1 MTARLPSWSEYLE
14 LLQPA
19 GKLVDLTFDP
29 QNRQLGAELYRQL
42 LMNLSLGYFLYF
54 QADADHP
61 DWAPFLNSVFLLQP
75 NPDDTYLLAPVRGDA
90 VYRITGNRGTVRL
103 LTFSTGAHM
112 MGMADAPGRNF
123 GYFDADA
130 LMLGPNGEM
139 DVIFSAERPA
149 GHQGNWL
156 PLHPDAEF
164 IMVRNRAYAWGEER
178 EATLAIERVGATAL
192 KPRLAA
198 EQIDQRIR
206 ELLGGFTQRLS
217 RLWLNYQ
224 NAALQR
230 GLINKIELA
239 DFGGAVPA
247 QAYWQG
253 IFRFAADEAL
263 ILETALPARH
273 RYWNVQ
279 LNDALWNAVEFIQR
293 QSSLNGHQAHID
305 ADGRFRAVIS
315 LEDPGVPN
323 WLDPAGT
330 LQGMIIGRWYEADA
344 LPIPTL
350 HAVPF
355 KELRRHLPPETPT
368 VTTAER
374 AEQLRTRRIGGQ
386 WRRRW

>member
-19 GKLVDLTFDP
+19 EQLVGLTFDP
-29 QNRQLGAELYRQL
+29 HSEQLRAELYRQL

-90 VYRITGNRGTVRL
+90 VYRVTGNRGTVRL

-123 GYFDADA
+123 GYFDADE
-130 LMLGPNGEM
+130 LILGPNGEM

-156 PLHPDAEF
+156 PLHPEAEF
-164 IMVRNRAYAWGEER
+164 IMVRNRSYAWGEER
-178 EATLAIERVGATAL
+178 EATLAIERVGAPAL
-192 KPRLAA
+192 KPRLSA
-198 EQIDQRIR
+198 ERIDERIR

-217 RLWLNYQ
+217 RMWLKYQ

-253 IFRFAADEAL
+253 IFRLAADEAL
-263 ILETALPARH
+263 VLETALPARH
-273 RYWNVQ
+273 GYWNVQ
-279 LNDALWNAVEFIQR
+279 LNDELWNAVEFIHR
-293 QSSLNGHQAHID
+293 QSSLNGHQARID

-315 LEDPGVPN
+315 VEDPGVPN
-323 WLDPAGT
+323 WLDPVGT
-330 LQGMIIGRWYEADA
+330 LQGMIIGRWYHADT
-344 LPIPTL
+344 LPIPTVTT
-350 HAVPF
+350 VPF
-355 KELRRHLPPETPT
+355 KELRRYLPPETPAVT
-368 VTTAER
+368 VDER
-374 AEQLRTRRIGGQ
+374 AAQLRARRIGGQ
-386 WRRRW
+386 LRRRW

>member
-19 GKLVDLTFDP
+19 GKLVNLTFDP

-112 MGMADAPGRNF
+112 MGMADAPGRNS

-253 IFRFAADEAL
+253 IFRFAPDEAL